1 MYLKIRQYISTF
13 LLPRCVVKPRNII
26 LWNTI
31 ILLIN
36 NGKLGIKSFQIRP
49 MVFIVRKLGT
59 ISNVCL
65 EYQISCG
72 KLSISVS
79 ELSVWATIMV
89 SNGKFNTQIGI
100 SSRTTADVY

>member
-1 MYLKIRQYISTF
+1 M
-13 LLPRCVVKPRNII
+13 
-26 LWNTI
+26 
-31 ILLIN
+31 
-36 NGKLGIKSFQIRP
+36 
-49 MVFIVRKLGT
+49 RKLGT
-59 ISNVCL
+59 ISNVYL

-100 SSRTTADVY
+100 SSRTTADVYGNFYIIDVQTIDPINNKVPATKTNT

>member
-1 MYLKIRQYISTF
+1 M
-13 LLPRCVVKPRNII
+13 
-26 LWNTI
+26 
-31 ILLIN
+31 
-36 NGKLGIKSFQIRP
+36 
-49 MVFIVRKLGT
+49 RKLGT
-59 ISNVCL
+59 ISIVCL

-100 SSRTTADVY
+100 SSRTTADVYRSLYIIDVQTIDPIYNKVPATKTNT

>member
-1 MYLKIRQYISTF
+1 M
-13 LLPRCVVKPRNII
+13 
-26 LWNTI
+26 
-31 ILLIN
+31 
-36 NGKLGIKSFQIRP
+36 
-49 MVFIVRKLGT
+49 RKLGT
-59 ISNVCL
+59 ISNVYL

-100 SSRTTADVY
+100 SSRTTADVYRSFYIIDVQTIDPINNKVPATKTNT